1 MKLEFSKNAQKH
13 FKKLLKA
20 LKITYLW
27 EVNKQMIRV
36 VFMH

>member
-20 LKITYLW
+20 FKITYLC
-27 EVNKQMIRV
+27 EVNKQMSWIG
-36 VFMH
+36 FMH